1 MADIP
6 TNPADAAAA
15 SERIMNAANRL
26 ETGGIVFLVIVLV
39 LGVIAFWL
47 WLRSKKDAK
56 AAENK
61 KLEIEQEGKTHRAE
75 LIAASNESIA
85 KAITNSNELVMRG
98 LQKHGA
104 CIEGLGRE
112 IHGLRKDMVEHG
124 TKLETLTTSQA
135 EAFKTS
141 LAAHDRTSAERENT
155 RERRLDQTFGN
166 LQSVLRELL
175 DRQKGVINVADSIR
189 IIEECFERSVKPQV
203 FDVVT
208 ISIQKNNWKKEAP
221 YITDRVCKDLNSIFF
236 HAERGL
242 ANYQLSIDH
251 KLFFGSHPDGSY
263 ETVDL
268 IWSLIREMLVS
279 ASESSDHSEDAVSR
293 RVGSTKIRVENC
305 INTVINETKNRT
317 TGIYHDEGSKSTRR
331 ANRQSDNNLPSPFAA

>member
-1 MADIP
+1 MADI
-6 TNPADAAAA
+6 TTTPADAAVA

-39 LGVIAFWL
+39 IGVIAFWL

-56 AAENK
+56 LAENK
-61 KLEIEQEGKTHRAE
+61 TLQIEQDGKTRRAE

-85 KAITNSNELVMRG
+85 QAITNSNELVMRG
-98 LQKHGA
+98 LQRHGA
-104 CIEGLGRE
+104 CIEGLGKE

-124 TKLETLTTSQA
+124 SKLETLTTSQA
-135 EAFKTS
+135 ESFTSS

-155 RERRLDQTFGN
+155 RERRLDQTFSN

-175 DRQKGVINVADSIR
+175 DRQKGVINVADSVR

-208 ISIQKNNWKKEAP
+208 TSIQKNNWKREAP
-221 YITDRVCKDLNSIFF
+221 FITDRVCKDLNSIFF

-251 KLFFGSHPDGSY
+251 KLFFQSHPDGSY
-263 ETVDL
+263 MTVDL
-268 IWSLIREMLVS
+268 IWALTREMLVS
-279 ASESSDHSEDAVSR
+279 ASESSDHTDEAVGR
-293 RVGSTKIRVENC
+293 RVASTKIRVGNC
-305 INTVINETKNRT
+305 INTVMNETKNRT
-317 TGIYHDEGSKSTRR
+317 NGIYHDDGSKSTKRTH
-331 ANRQSDNNLPSPFAA
+331 RQSNDDLPGTTAA

>member
-1 MADIP
+1 MADLP

-26 ETGGIVFLVIVLV
+26 ETGGIVFLIIVLV

-56 AAENK
+56 TAENK
-61 KLEIEQEGKTHRAE
+61 KLEIEQDGKTRRAE

-85 KAITNSNELVMRG
+85 KAITDSNELVMRG
-98 LQKHGA
+98 LQRHGA
-104 CIEGLGRE
+104 CIEGLGKE
-112 IHGLRKDMVEHG
+112 IHGLRKDMVDHG
-124 TKLETLTTSQA
+124 SRLETLTTSQA
-135 EAFKTS
+135 ESFAS
-141 LAAHDRTSAERENT
+141 ALSAHDRTSTERENT
-155 RERRLDQTFGN
+155 RERRLDQTFIS

-175 DRQKGVINVADSIR
+175 DRQKGVINIADSIR

-208 ISIQKNNWKKEAP
+208 TSIQKNNWKREAP
-221 YITDRVCKDLNSIFF
+221 FITDRVCRDLNAIFF

-251 KLFFGSHPDGSY
+251 KLFFPSHPDGSY
-263 ETVDL
+263 LTVDL
-268 IWSLIREMLVS
+268 IWALIREMLVS
-279 ASESSDHSEDAVSR
+279 ASESTDHTDEAVGR
-293 RVGSTKIRVENC
+293 RVASTKIRVENC
-305 INTVINETKNRT
+305 LNTGLNETKNRT
-317 TGIYHDEGSKSTRR
+317 NGIYHDEGSKATKRT
-331 ANRQSDNNLPSPFAA
+331 NRQNADDLPGPNAA